1 MVVIEDTETMEEIIK
16 NMIEEEK
23 SLTIIIIRDKY
34 ENFLIKISNKVQV
47 IYVKIN
53 FDNYKSFK
61 VTKFRLISVCMIVN
75 LIKFKI

>member
-34 ENFLIKISNKVQV
+34 E
-47 IYVKIN
+47 
-53 FDNYKSFK
+53 
-61 VTKFRLISVCMIVN
+61 KFFN
-75 LIKFKI
+75 QN